1 MKYIFNNKMKNVSF
15 RKIIKKSKSKKDN
28 NLVVAIV
35 WGVIFLK
42 IIKMR
47 KRPEKIK
54 NDFN

>member
-42 IIKMR
+42 ILKMR